1 MYGVNFSSS
10 FCPSISDLVSL
21 LPSYPLACRCAGLD
35 FAILPVWVSSL
46 SPVAC
51 WCAALA
57 FAGKVQS
64 WRLEFQSTELEML
77 VVVVHSWG
85 LEFQSSRLEML
96 EVVIRLWWLDLR
108 YFGPFTPASRWGE
121 LSFRVWF

>member
-21 LPSYPLACRCAGLD
+21 APCSPLACWSAVLV
-35 FAILPVWVSSL
+35 FASFPVWFSSL
-46 SPVAC
+46 SPVAR
-51 WCAALA
+51 WCAALDLS
-57 FAGKVQS
+57 GKVQS
-64 WRLEFQSTELEML
+64 WGLEFQSTELEML